1 MVFSLEHDI
10 KATKNHQNLLPTQSV
25 LVAHTVL
32 KHELLF
38 FLLVTIFFHL
48 HKYKYCHKERSKRA
62 FLLCKTPENI
72 CGAKLAIR
80 MESGRLVLVLGKIN
94 ITSV

>member
-1 MVFSLEHDI
+1 MSY
-10 KATKNHQNLLPTQSV
+10 N
-25 LVAHTVL
+25 
-32 KHELLF
+32 F
-38 FLLVTIFFHL
+38 FFQL

-94 ITSV
+94 LTSV